1 MQREEKIW
9 LMCLKKNNTDATLGV
24 VGESRNDD
32 IHHHT
37 RPQHSINGARHG
49 PSPARQRAPLPRD
62 EQRRLLPDSRV
73 QFYVSPYART
83 RSMLLEFR
91 QCFLKKRIIG
101 VREESWVRERDSENF
116 HVEERMKVIKETR
129 EHFGRFFY
137 QEENFNFSPFR
148 RKLKFCTFSCL
159 KFCFKFFVKKYQNN
173 EL

>member
-49 PSPARQRAPLPRD
+49 PSPSRQRAPLPRD

-83 RSMLLEFR
+83 RSTLHELR
-91 QCFLKKRIIG
+91 RCFLKKRIIS
-101 VREESWVRERDSENF
+101 VREESRVRERNFENF
-116 HVEERMKVIKETR
+116 HVKERMKD
-129 EHFGRFFY
+129 
-137 QEENFNFSPFR
+137 FR
-148 RKLKFCTFSCL
+148 S
-159 KFCFKFFVKKYQNN
+159 
-173 EL
+173 

>member
-1 MQREEKIW
+1 MWREEKIW
-9 LMCLKKNNTDATLGV
+9 LVCFQKEEYWCAWGV
-24 VGESRNDD
+24 VEESGQSSV
-32 IHHHT
+32 HHHT
-37 RPQHSINGARHG
+37 RPWIQSTTQSMTQILRVGKH
-49 PSPARQRAPLPRD
+49 L
-62 EQRRLLPDSRV
+62 RRVMGNDSCSSDWRM

-159 KFCFKFFVKKYQNN
+159 KFCFKISNI
-173 EL
+173 